1 MRLEALNASGALV
14 ELAEEIAARGAAV
27 LLTQQKLQKEAE
39 AHKETQ
45 EKLTAAEK
53 ALATA
58 TARVAE
64 LEQELKRLKD
74 DATLEVVVTDMAEAR
89 ASKAKKAE

>member
-53 ALATA
+53 
-58 TARVAE
+58 
-64 LEQELKRLKD
+64 ELKRLKD